1 MRITLLISLLLVVLT
16 SSCVV
21 IDNQFEAIP
30 PGKWR
35 GILKLEDNKTTRQ
48 TITSDFV
55 FEEVTEGQ
63 LPFNFEVIYE
73 NKNTFYIE
81 MKNGEERIIV
91 RDIQFG
97 RNPATNQDTIRINFP
112 FYDSYLTGLYE
123 EDVIE
128 GLWVVNDQ
136 ENYSI
141 PFVAFHGK
149 DYRFTELRKPPF
161 MDVTGSWET
170 RFEVNDA
177 KPYPAV
183 GEFQQQGNYLTGTFR
198 TETGDYR
205 FLEGT
210 VQADKI
216 YLSCFEGAHAFLF
229 EAKILPDSTI
239 VGTFRSGK
247 NYKTIWEAKR
257 NPNFELSNPDSL
269 TYAKSGLEKV
279 AELNIKN
286 KQGKTIS
293 LNDYGNKIKLIQILG
308 TWCPNCRDETEFLVR
323 YLDENKEI
331 AKQIAII
338 GLAFERYKAP
348 EKAQKL
354 LDNYVKQMNV
364 PYEMVLAGYY
374 SKAEASK
381 VLPFLSEVIAYPTL
395 IFVDRNNQIQR
406 IHTGF
411 SGSAT
416 SKYEEF
422 RQSFEQTITRLLNKP
437 T

>member
-1 MRITLLISLLLVVLT
+1 MRIILIISLLVALT
-16 SSCVV
+16 FSCVV

-35 GILKLEDNKTTRQ
+35 GILKLEDNKNTRQ
-48 TITSDFV
+48 TATSDFV

-73 NKNTFYIE
+73 NKNSFYIE
-81 MKNGEERIIV
+81 IKNGEETIVV

-128 GLWVVNDQ
+128 GVWVVNDK

-149 DYRFTELRKPPF
+149 GYRFTELRKPPF
-161 MDVTGSWET
+161 MDITGIWEAK
-170 RFEVNDA
+170 FEVTEPT
-177 KPYPAV
+177 PYSAV

-216 YLSCFEGAHAFLF
+216 YLSCFEGAQAFLF
-229 EAKILPDSTI
+229 EGKVLPDSSL

-247 NYKTIWEAKR
+247 GYKTIWEAKR

-269 TYAKSGLEKV
+269 TYLKNKSDKI
-279 AELNIKN
+279 ELNIKN
-286 KQGKTIS
+286 EQGKEIKLS
-293 LNDYGNKIKLIQILG
+293 DYGNKVKLIQLLG

-323 YLDENKEI
+323 YLNENTEKAKE
-331 AKQIAII
+331 IAII
-338 GLAFERYKAP
+338 GLAFERHKET
-348 EKAQKL
+348 EKARKL
-354 LDNYVKQMNV
+354 LDNYIKQMNV

-374 SKAEASK
+374 DKKEASK
-381 VLPFLSEVIAYPTL
+381 LLPFLNEVIAYPTL
-395 IFVDRNNQIQR
+395 IFVDRNNQIRR

-411 SGSAT
+411 SGPAT
-416 SKYEEF
+416 SKYEDF
-422 RQSFEQTITRLLNKP
+422 RQSFEQTITKLLNESI
-437 T
+437 